1 MDPNAEQ
8 LDAEARAA
16 AAAAAQAEVARAAA
30 QAEANESAA
39 TLAGILKAITDSSDK
54 IDKIELK
61 LDAVTTSLDGLNDRA
76 DKTDERLRK
85 QKEFFSGPGLLGE
98 HKEELKSLILG
109 TVVENKSELSM
120 VSADDMDKLSRV
132 SDGFTADLDKVVQKL
147 STTDGR
153 LSSLQSKYDQI
164 QTSSPQTPVADDS
177 VGKLATI
184 LEGVITR
191 VKTPGDEPPG
201 GTPPPTAA
209 GSIDDYDPN
218 AYSGSSFPRHL
229 IFFEGKTTDNDIV
242 FNPQVNPRL
251 QLRLWQDAPRVP

>member
-153 LSSLQSKYDQI
+153 LSSLHGKATYISHSRSK
-164 QTSSPQTPVADDS
+164 
-177 VGKLATI
+177 
-184 LEGVITR
+184 
-191 VKTPGDEPPG
+191 GD
-201 GTPPPTAA
+201 
-209 GSIDDYDPN
+209 I
-218 AYSGSSFPRHL
+218 R
-229 IFFEGKTTDNDIV
+229 
-242 FNPQVNPRL
+242 RL
-251 QLRLWQDAPRVP
+251 SLV